1 MFRVVRSPR
10 FVRRLFNSATWSL
23 QKNEK
28 VLYLSFDDGPTA
40 RTSELL
46 KLLRDYHAKATFFCV
61 GQNVVNNVFGFQQ
74 IKADGH
80 RVGNHGFSHLK
91 GWKVSK
97 QQYLNDVQRANEHI
111 QSDLFRPPYGKMT
124 LGQYRALKKK
134 YHIVMWSHL
143 AYDFDKRMSSKQFL
157 KRLKNDFQGGE
168 IIVLHDNLKY
178 FDKSMEMLRDI
189 LNWSKS
195 ENIRCLSIP

>member
-10 FVRRLFNSATWSL
+10 FVRQLFNAATWSL
-23 QKNEK
+23 EKNEK
-28 VLYLSFDDGPTA
+28 VLYLSFDDGPTE
-40 RTSELL
+40 RTPELL
-46 KLLRDYHAKATFFCV
+46 KLLKDYHAKATFFCV
-61 GQNVVNNVFGFQQ
+61 GHNVIKNKFGFQQ

-91 GWKVSK
+91 GWHVSK
-97 QQYLNDVQRANEHI
+97 QQYLNDVQKANEHI

-124 LGQYRALKKK
+124 FSQYRALKKN
-134 YHIVMWSHL
+134 YRIVMWSHL
-143 AYDFDKRMSSKQFL
+143 AYDFDEKMSSKQFL
-157 KRLKNDFQGGE
+157 KRLKSDFKGGE

-178 FDKSMEMLRDI
+178 FDKSIGMLNDI
-189 LNWSKS
+189 LRWAKS